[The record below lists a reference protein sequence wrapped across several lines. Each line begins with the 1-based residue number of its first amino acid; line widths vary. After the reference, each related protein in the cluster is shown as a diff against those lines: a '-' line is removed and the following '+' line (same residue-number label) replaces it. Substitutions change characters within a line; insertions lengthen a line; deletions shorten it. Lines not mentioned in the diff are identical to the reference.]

1 MRKRRHAVVTEDAE
15 LNMTPMMDIVF
26 IMLIFFVVT
35 ASFLKESGVDV
46 DRPGASTAVRQEQ
59 GNILI
64 AITAENQVWIDRQQ
78 VDVHAV
84 RAMVAR
90 LQAESPEGGVVI
102 QADRDASAGLLV
114 QVIDQARMAGA
125 GQVSIAAR
133 IEQP

>member
-1 MRKRRHAVVTEDAE
+1 
-15 LNMTPMMDIVF
+15 MTPMMDIVF

-46 DRPGASTAVRQEQ
+46 DRPSASTSVRQEQ

-64 AITAENQVWIDRQQ
+64 AITAENQVWIDRKQ
-78 VDVHAV
+78 VDVDAV
-84 RAMVAR
+84 RAIVAR